1 MTIFTNPVLTPPL
14 RALARLFL
22 GASGWTCKNEKPACK
37 KYVAVMAP
45 HTSNW
50 DFVYFLAAAL
60 VFRLNVRWLGKD
72 TLFRGHLGP
81 VMRWL
86 GGIGINRNE
95 ARDIVPDAVAFLGAS
110 EAAAL
115 AIAPEGTRS
124 KVTRWKTGFYRIAV
138 AAEVP
143 ILLSWLDYPTKTA
156 GLGPLIQP
164 TGDMDADIKSIQDFY
179 APYLGKNPQGDIGST

>member
-1 MTIFTNPVLTPPL
+1 
-14 RALARLFL
+14 
-22 GASGWTCKNEKPACK
+22 
-37 KYVAVMAP
+37 MAP

-72 TLFRGHLGP
+72 TLFRGPLGP

-179 APYLGKNPQGDIGST
+179 APYKGKNA